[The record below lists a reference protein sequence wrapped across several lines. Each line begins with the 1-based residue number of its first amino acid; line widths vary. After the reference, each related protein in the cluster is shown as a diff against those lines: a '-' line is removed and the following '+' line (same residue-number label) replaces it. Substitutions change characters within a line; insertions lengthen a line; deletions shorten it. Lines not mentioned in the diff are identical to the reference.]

1 MRFKKLL
8 IFLLCFCWGVVLA
21 QDPPPLTLMKKVS
34 NQTLS
39 ALRQNKSRLHDR
51 RVIHSI
57 VNRIVVPHFDLPGVA
72 RSVVGRNYWDQ
83 SASATR
89 NQFIKEFTRYVI
101 DMYSSAL
108 SSYSD
113 ETITFKPM
121 RGYSSSQTRVR
132 IYSVVKRPG
141 ASAIDL
147 DYRLV
152 KIGNTWKIYDFS
164 VNKVSMVQ
172 SYRAQFA
179 DTLKQSGLAGLTKQL
194 QTRKR

>member
-39 ALRQNKSRLHDR
+39 ALRQNKSRLQDR

-57 VNRIVVPHFDLPGVA
+57 VNRIVVPHFDLTGVA

-83 SASATR
+83 SSSATR

-121 RGYSSSQTRVR
+121 RGYSSSQIRVR

-141 ASAIDL
+141 ASPIDL